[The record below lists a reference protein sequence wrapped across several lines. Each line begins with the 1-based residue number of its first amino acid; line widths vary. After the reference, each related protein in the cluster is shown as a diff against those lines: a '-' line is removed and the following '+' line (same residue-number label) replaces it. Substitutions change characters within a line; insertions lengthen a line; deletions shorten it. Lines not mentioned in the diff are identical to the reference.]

1 MHGTLTMHQSYV
13 HFCIVQELVSPLG
26 LVINI
31 AKCEVYSLNDLSMFP
46 SEMRRSNVPH
56 LEMLG
61 SPIGDAIFC
70 ANFFVSEVYECLQ
83 ITLPASG
90 SPSCS
95 TPPAYVWG
103 IDHALKQSESF

>member
-70 ANFFVSEVYECLQ
+70 ANFLSQKCMNASKLLSQLVDLQ
-83 ITLPASG
+83 
-90 SPSCS
+90 
-95 TPPAYVWG
+95 V
-103 IDHALKQSESF
+103 ALLLLRMCGALIMH

>member
-31 AKCEVYSLNDLSMFP
+31 AKCEVYSLNDLSM
-46 SEMRRSNVPH
+46 RRSNVPH

-70 ANFFVSEVYECLQ
+70 ANFLSQKCTNASKLLSQLVDLQ
-83 ITLPASG
+83 
-90 SPSCS
+90 
-95 TPPAYVWG
+95 V
-103 IDHALKQSESF
+103 ALLLLRMCGALIMH

>member
-1 MHGTLTMHQSYV
+1 MHGTLTMHQFYV

-56 LEMLG
+56 LEALG

-70 ANFFVSEVYECLQ
+70 ANFLSQTCTNASKLLSQLVDLQ
-83 ITLPASG
+83 VALLLLRMCGTL
-90 SPSCS
+90 
-95 TPPAYVWG
+95 
-103 IDHALKQSESF
+103 IMH